1 MAVTRA
7 DIIIDA
13 RGKRENFSDF
23 LDSFAITPYGNQLGR
38 VTDAQAVNQSLKN
51 LILTNLGERL
61 FQPFVG
67 SNITNSLFEI
77 NDSIL
82 AGNIDFLVRNTVENN
97 EPRALIQDVTII
109 PNDEDHTFSIS
120 IVYNLINNSD
130 PITLNFT
137 LKRVR

>member
-7 DIIIDA
+7 DVILNT

-23 LDSFAITPYGNQLGR
+23 LDSFAMTPYGNQLGK

-51 LILTNLGERL
+51 LILTNLGERP

-77 NDSIL
+77 NDAIL

-97 EPRALIQDVTII
+97 EPRVLIQDVTII
-109 PNDEDHTFSIS
+109 PNDEDHTFSIN

-130 PITLNFT
+130 PLTLNFT